1 MNKYIFIQL
10 FIYLF
15 IYLVIHLFVCLF
27 IYLYI
32 YLFILFVLFIYFIC
46 FIYFIYLFPADL
58 VTFTGEI
65 LNGIFHFLC
74 RASNPFMPSRNRRSY
89 VHQQKCT
96 YDLLLTIGINVLIS

>member
-32 YLFILFVLFIYFIC
+32 YLFILFVLFIL
-46 FIYFIYLFPADL
+46 FIYFLRIWSHLLEKSLMEYF
-58 VTFTGEI
+58 
-65 LNGIFHFLC
+65 IFC
-74 RASNPFMPSRNRRSY
+74 AG
-89 VHQQKCT
+89 
-96 YDLLLTIGINVLIS
+96 LLTLLCLVVTEDPTYIHKNVRMTFCYQ